1 MSESDHT
8 LMSKEG
14 HWNHTG
20 ADDRR
25 KKERRRG
32 HDQREMIRFELDKE
46 DRRSSKDRRG
56 TATSW
61 GSSDPV

>member
-1 MSESDHT
+1 MSESDHS
-8 LMSKEG
+8 LMSAEG

-25 KKERRRG
+25 EEERRLG
-32 HDQREMIRFELDKE
+32 HDQREMIRFELDKD
-46 DRRSSKDRRG
+46 DRRSGKDRRG

-61 GSSDPV
+61 GSDDPV